1 MRRPNTSDY
10 NTSVVYFDRPMQNAL
25 DEMERT
31 QVIEDERSKM
41 GKTVIF
47 SHLITNRDSA
57 TSQTTPT
64 RTHMMT
70 KSFQVT
76 GTATRPRT
84 ASKKSHTTRS
94 PGEKWSK
101 SKKNG
106 IR

>member
-41 GKTVIF
+41 GKTVFF
-47 SHLITNRDSA
+47 SNLIINRDSA

-64 RTHMMT
+64 RTRMT
-70 KSFQVT
+70 TKNSQAT

-84 ASKKSHTTRS
+84 ASKKSHTMRS
-94 PGEKWSK
+94 RGEKWSK
-101 SKKNG
+101 SQKNG